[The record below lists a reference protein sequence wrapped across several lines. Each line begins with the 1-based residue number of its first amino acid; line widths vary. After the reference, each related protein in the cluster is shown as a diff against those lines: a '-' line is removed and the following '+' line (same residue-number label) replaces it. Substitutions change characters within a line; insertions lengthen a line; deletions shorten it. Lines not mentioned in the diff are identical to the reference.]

1 MTKKQKI
8 KPILLLV
15 TLVVLLL
22 PYLTRVPTPY
32 IDEMWHI
39 DTGWSLVTSGKLAP
53 TVFGNIA
60 GINQVSFQPP
70 VFNVLMGWWLGFF
83 GLGLFQARL
92 LIILIA
98 ALILLLT
105 YLIGKTLYDEK
116 TGMVSAALVFFWC
129 YIMFRYVRYDI
140 GVALFF
146 LTGFCLFLV
155 AEKTERTPLFYI
167 LPGLSCGLACA
178 SHAYGIIGTAA
189 ILVLFF
195 IKQRFRMFSHRKV
208 WFFVLGLTVP
218 LVCYLAYV
226 FPYRELI
233 AKQLQ
238 LFAPGRY
245 SLLSPAFYIRNIA
258 AEVQRWSHPFSIAL
272 VGSLFLF
279 LLAYRRKLK
288 YHIKILVPVFTFLVF
303 FAFFIQVKTF
313 VYALAICPL
322 IAICGSVFWLDIW
335 RLLTAKLRVGA
346 GTSRALLITFITLVI
361 IARPARVLWKV
372 WHKYGVEESNYATYL
387 EEISR
392 YVPENSIVLSQYGY
406 WLGFTNNTFYSEYLV
421 TAMKNSYSM
430 DFAQAVKALGAEYL
444 VIDETFLHYQH
455 DPDIPSFLEKE
466 CLPVGSVTNELY
478 SNFPGYGTEYDGVTR
493 IYSVKQM

>member
-1 MTKKQKI
+1 MIVKI

-15 TLVVLLL
+15 ILVVLLL

-53 TVFGNIA
+53 TVFGNTA

-70 VFNVLMGWWLGFF
+70 VFNILMGWWLALF
-83 GLGLFQARL
+83 GLGIFQARL
-92 LIILIA
+92 MVVVMA

-105 YLIGKTLYDEK
+105 YLIGKILYDEK
-116 TGMVSAALVFFWC
+116 TGMASAVLVFFWC
-129 YIMFRYVRYDI
+129 YITFRYVRYDI
-140 GVALFF
+140 AVAVFF
-146 LTGFCLFLV
+146 LAGFYSYLV
-155 AEKTERTPLFYI
+155 AERRNKIPLFY
-167 LPGLSCGLACA
+167 LVPGVLCGLASV
-178 SHAYGIIGTAA
+178 SHSYGIIGA
-189 ILVLFF
+189 IAIVVLFLIRHKTRTF
-195 IKQRFRMFSHRKV
+195 LHREL
-208 WFFVLGLTVP
+208 WFFILGVAVP
-218 LVCYLAYV
+218 LLLYV
-226 FPYRELI
+226 ACTWPYRELI
-233 AKQLQ
+233 SEQLKI
-238 LFAPGRY
+238 FAPGRY
-245 SLLSPAFYIRNIA
+245 SVFSPGFYLKNIVT
-258 AEVQRWSHPFSIAL
+258 EVQRWSHPFSVAL

-279 LLAYRRKLK
+279 LLIYRRKLK
-288 YHIKILVPVFTFLVF
+288 DHIKILVPIFTFLLF
-303 FAFFIQVKTF
+303 FTLFIQVKTF
-313 VYALAICPL
+313 VYAMAICPL
-322 IAICGSVFWLDIW
+322 IAICGSALWLDIW
-335 RLLTAKLRVGA
+335 RLLTAKMRIGA
-346 GTSRALLITFITLVI
+346 GTSRALLITFIALVI

-372 WHKYGVEESNYATYL
+372 WHKYGVEESSYATYL

-493 IYSVKQM
+493 IYSVK